1 MDRMTEY
8 IVRAA
13 HELGLQITAPFCCH
27 LGDAMEVVAV
37 AYLPELGGTNGT
49 LIFRSNQYDRTT
61 FGVLQSR
68 GFACS
73 SFDDPLESEQYD
85 LQSYMDMFIDWGW
98 TLDVHNTPSWMRL
111 GSS

>member
-68 GFACS
+68 GSPAHHS
-73 SFDDPLESEQYD
+73 MILLSRSNTT
-85 LQSYMDMFIDWGW
+85 SRATW
-98 TLDVHNTPSWMRL
+98 TCLSIGGGRWTSTTPRA
-111 GSS
+111 G